1 MFHDPVTHRSNVM
14 YIGLLV
20 SQSRHAQDYS
30 PHHADMPP
38 REVTHAH
45 RFAAFWRAFKG
56 MFQKRM

>member
-1 MFHDPVTHRSNVM
+1 M

-38 REVTHAH
+38 PEVTHAH

-56 MFQKRM
+56 IFQKRM